1 MSENSEK
8 TDSNKDPQKEESS
21 PLEQA
26 QNEATKW
33 KTDLLYLKAEFDN
46 YKKHAIKERA
56 DLLKF
61 GSERI
66 ARDILEVVDNL
77 ERALSAKSGKD
88 ISPEVALQNL
98 KTGIELI
105 AKELKETLNKHG
117 IQEIACEGQ
126 PFNPAIHEALSSE
139 ATSSVPEG
147 YIARVFKKPYKMH
160 DKIIRPGQVV
170 VATAIKGD
178 A

>member
-77 ERALSAKSGKD
+77 ERAL
-88 ISPEVALQNL
+88 
-98 KTGIELI
+98 
-105 AKELKETLNKHG
+105 
-117 IQEIACEGQ
+117 
-126 PFNPAIHEALSSE
+126 
-139 ATSSVPEG
+139 
-147 YIARVFKKPYKMH
+147 
-160 DKIIRPGQVV
+160 
-170 VATAIKGD
+170 
-178 A
+178 

>member
-46 YKKHAIKERA
+46 YKKHAIKEHA

-61 GSERI
+61 NSKQI
-66 ARDILEVVDNL
+66 THNNLKIIDNL

-105 AKELKETLNKHG
+105 AV
-117 IQEIACEGQ
+117 
-126 PFNPAIHEALSSE
+126 S
-139 ATSSVPEG
+139 
-147 YIARVFKKPYKMH
+147 
-160 DKIIRPGQVV
+160 
-170 VATAIKGD
+170 
-178 A
+178 